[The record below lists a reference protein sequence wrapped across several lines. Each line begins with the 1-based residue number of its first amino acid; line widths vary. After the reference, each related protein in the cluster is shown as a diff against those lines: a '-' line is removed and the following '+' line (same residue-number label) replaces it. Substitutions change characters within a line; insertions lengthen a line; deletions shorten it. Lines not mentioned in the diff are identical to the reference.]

1 MYDREDL
8 LFLENEEA
16 GNVKITVRIPGK
28 VQMKGKG
35 TVQNEFA
42 DCR

>member
-16 GNVKITVRIPGK
+16 GNVKVTVRIPGK

-35 TVQNEFA
+35 YSAE
-42 DCR
+42 

>member
-16 GNVKITVRIPGK
+16 GNVKLRYGYPEK
-28 VQMKGKG
+28 Y
-35 TVQNEFA
+35 
-42 DCR
+42 R